1 MAITLRVILIRGFI
15 EVSGEIAQSVLNR
28 DGRKQIRENEQRQLF
43 KGVLLERER
52 KMEMTAR
59 GVGSGV
65 CLMWEKAQH
74 I

>member
-1 MAITLRVILIRGFI
+1 M
-15 EVSGEIAQSVLNR
+15 LNR